1 MEKNPLYNISK
12 KIFITGGDILLELN
26 NRANADGTES
36 WVPVTKKVYWP
47 PPGPVKAESSPSV
60 HSGKFFIFCDT
71 FLYFILD
78 MMVSLKVLYKKY
90 TLLSL
95 TFDSSCSKY
104 MVILKLYTRIG
115 YFKLGQNH
123 VQVN

>member
-1 MEKNPLYNISK
+1 MQ

-60 HSGKFFIFCDT
+60 HSGKFFILSTLFYI
-71 FLYFILD
+71 FYFGHD
-78 MMVSLKVLYKKY
+78 SMVLKKFSRKNTPFFHSLLIVA
-90 TLLSL
+90 
-95 TFDSSCSKY
+95 
-104 MVILKLYTRIG
+104 V
-115 YFKLGQNH
+115 
-123 VQVN
+123 VNIWLF

>member
-60 HSGKFFIFCDT
+60 HSGKFFIYTVDT

-78 MMVSLKVLYKKY
+78 MMVLKS
-90 TLLSL
+90 TLQKIHPSF
-95 TFDSSCSKY
+95 THF
-104 MVILKLYTRIG
+104 
-115 YFKLGQNH
+115 
-123 VQVN
+123 